1 MFAGIGGFR
10 SGLEQSGHT
19 CVGYI
24 EFDKFA
30 RKSYQAIYNTKGEY
44 TAHDIKEVNGK
55 ELPESDIWTFGSPC
69 QDISLAGKQKGLQ
82 GSRSSLF
89 FEVMRMLDERQE
101 AKKFLPSYLIM
112 ENVKALLS
120 SSQGWDFATVLIEM
134 AKRGYNPEWSVINS
148 AQVVPQNR
156 ERVYIIGHLGDRR
169 TAQVFPIRR
178 QGKNLVRTNSKIE
191 VVGNTSPTGHRS
203 QNVIS
208 SNGISPT
215 LTATDYKH
223 PKQVAVRQVGNVVKQ
238 KGFSNP
244 QRGRIYSANGL
255 SPTLNTAQ
263 GGGLEPKVLIER
275 PQKTSQ
281 TKVLLGKYKRNE
293 YGKAIRKAY
302 ESGKIK
308 VRRKDLKKFSL
319 EKSDVSNTLTT
330 VKNDNLIGMVKT
342 HKFKIDSRRFKENG
356 KPSFTANVAD
366 RNGVML
372 KNGDVVAI
380 RKLTPRECWRLQGF
394 SDEQFE
400 KAKKAGISDTQLYK
414 QAGNAVTVDV
424 IEQIGKRLVLEDDK
438 TKRSSNFGINNKN

>member
-1 MFAGIGGFR
+1 
-10 SGLEQSGHT
+10 
-19 CVGYI
+19 
-24 EFDKFA
+24 
-30 RKSYQAIYNTKGEY
+30 
-44 TAHDIKEVNGK
+44 
-55 ELPESDIWTFGSPC
+55 
-69 QDISLAGKQKGLQ
+69 
-82 GSRSSLF
+82 
-89 FEVMRMLDERQE
+89 
-101 AKKFLPSYLIM
+101 M

-120 SSQGWDFATVLIEM
+120 SNGGWDFARVIIEM
-134 AKRGYNPEWSVINS
+134 DQVGYDVEWAVLNS
-148 AQVVPQNR
+148 SDVVPQNR
-156 ERVYIIGHLGDRR
+156 ERVYIIGHLRGTSTR
-169 TAQVFPIRR
+169 QVFPIQR
-178 QGKNLVRTNSKIE
+178 QGTDLVRTSPKIG
-191 VVGNTSPTGHRS
+191 VVGNTSSTDYKS

-223 PKQVAVRQVGNVVKQ
+223 PKQVAVRQVGNIVKQ

-275 PQKTSQ
+275 PLRASQ

-293 YGKAIRKAY
+293 YGKTIRKAY

-308 VRRKDLKKFSL
+308 VHRKDLKKFSL

-330 VKNDNLIGMVKT
+330 VQNDNLIGMVKT
-342 HKFKIDSRRFKENG
+342 HKIKIDSRRFKENG
-356 KPSFTANVAD
+356 KPTFTSKVTD
-366 RNGVML
+366 RNGNIPKIVCNPCL
-372 KNGDVVAI
+372 TPDRANKRQHGRRFKENGDPEFTLTSQDKHGVLIGDGKSIAI

-424 IEQIGKRLVLEDDK
+424 IEQIGKRLVLEDGK
-438 TKRSSNFGINNKN
+438 AKKSSNFGINNKN

>member
-1 MFAGIGGFR
+1 MKFIDIFAGIGGFR
-10 SGLEQSGHT
+10 SGLEKAGHQ
-19 CVGYI
+19 CVGYV
-24 EFDKFA
+24 EWDKYA
-30 RKSYQAIYNTKGEY
+30 RKSYQAIYDTEGEY
-44 TAHDIKEVNGK
+44 TAHDIKEVKGI
-55 ELPESDIWTFGSPC
+55 ELPEADIWTFGSPC
-69 QDISLAGKQKGLQ
+69 QDISIAGKQKGIVK
-82 GSRSSLF
+82 GGRSSMF
-89 FEVMRMLDERQE
+89 FEVIRCLEERIGGE
-101 AKKFLPSYLIM
+101 KTLPSILIM

-120 SSQGWDFATVLIEM
+120 SNGGWDFARVIIEM
-134 AKRGYNPEWSVINS
+134 DKVGYDVEWAVLNS
-148 AQVVPQNR
+148 ADVVPQNR
-156 ERVYIIGHLGDRR
+156 ERVYIIGHLRGTSTR
-169 TAQVFPIRR
+169 QVFPIQR
-178 QGKNLVRTNSKIE
+178 QGTDLARPNPKIG
-191 VVGNTSPTGHRS
+191 VVGNTSSTDYKS

-223 PKQVAVRQVGNVVKQ
+223 PKQVAVRQVGNIVKQ

-275 PQKTSQ
+275 PQRASQ
-281 TKVLLGKYKRNE
+281 TKVLLGKDKRNE

-319 EKSDVSNTLTT
+319 KKSNVSNTLTT
-330 VKNDNLIGMVKT
+330 VQKDNLIGMVKT
-342 HKFKIDSRRFKENG
+342 HKIKIDSRRFKENG
-356 KPSFTANVAD
+356 KPTFTANVAD

-414 QAGNAVTVDV
+414 QAGNAVTVDI
-424 IEQIGKRLVLEDDK
+424 IEQIGKRLWR
-438 TKRSSNFGINNKN
+438 TNNGNY